1 MSDNDIL
8 IYCDTAMEFISS
20 IQPYVSALKES
31 FMLFTYPDCFWV
43 RENEYTKGDV
53 FKALGCITDEKVIHT
68 AQLDASHS
76 IWKKNENSLNFVK
89 LWLELC
95 CDKQLLTDEPSIE
108 PNLGGFKDHRHDQSI
123 LSCLAKLNK
132 DKYNINITL
141 MATQNGNCARREGVS
156 PQMFNHHRE
165 RE

>member
-1 MSDNDIL
+1 
-8 IYCDTAMEFISS
+8 
-20 IQPYVSALKES
+20 
-31 FMLFTYPDCFWV
+31 MLFTYPDCFWV

-53 FKALGCITDEKVIHT
+53 FKALSCITDEKVIHT

-95 CDKQLLTDEPSIE
+95 CDKQLLTDEPSVE

-123 LSCLAKLNK
+123 WSLLCK
-132 DKYNINITL
+132 KYNIEPHRLISQHGDHLVNDFPNDTYGMIT
-141 MATQNGNCARREGVS
+141 M
-156 PQMFNHHRE
+156 HHRNPI
-165 RE
+165 